1 MASAAI
7 RALANFVTLPGLL
20 RRGADALAGIDA
32 SLGPYDIVG
41 REGTQP
47 RHERKNFAP
56 KKSKRGPPRNFPP
69 LAKRKARLGAE
80 QRKQGQEEAEP
91 GRIRDERRRERA
103 REGRWKRA
111 RQRLQGEG
119 EAFVFSSDHAPA
131 ELPLVDLSEPSRAGF
146 LSDRPVRKDG
156 LEAVPRERP
165 RQRGIVGKRIAHG
178 GDAAGAREIAAPVK
192 HCLADAKA
200 KA

>member
-1 MASAAI
+1 MASSAV
-7 RALANFVTLPGLL
+7 RARANFVTSPCLL
-20 RRGADALAGIDA
+20 RSGAAALAGIDA

-80 QRKQGQEEAEP
+80 PRKQGQEEAEP

-111 RQRLQGEG
+111 RQRLQGESD
-119 EAFVFSSDHAPA
+119 AFVFSSDHAPA
-131 ELPLVDLSEPSRAGF
+131 ELPLVDLGETSRAPF
-146 LSDRPVRKDG
+146 LGYRPVRKDG
-156 LEAVPRERP
+156 LEAAPRERH
-165 RQRGIVGKRIAHG
+165 R
-178 GDAAGAREIAAPVK
+178 
-192 HCLADAKA
+192 
-200 KA
+200 